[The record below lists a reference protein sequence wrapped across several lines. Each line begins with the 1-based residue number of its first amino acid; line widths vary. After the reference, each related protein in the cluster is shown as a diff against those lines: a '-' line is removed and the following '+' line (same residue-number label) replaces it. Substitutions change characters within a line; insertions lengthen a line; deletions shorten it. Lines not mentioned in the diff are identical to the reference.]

1 MRSLDPAD
9 PTVNAAVFGK
19 QVEAFL
25 TSDLGVYLLGKS
37 EQEEAAATEK
47 LVRRAHS
54 MAIKEILAEQSVIE
68 RARSFRDWLAYA
80 VQDGLQAL
88 EMLEQEQ

>member
-9 PTVNAAVFGK
+9 PTVNSAVFGK
-19 QVEAFL
+19 QVETFL
-25 TSDLGVYLLGKS
+25 TSDLGAYLLGKS
-37 EQEEAAATEK
+37 EQEEAAATEN

-54 MAIKEILAEQSVIE
+54 MSIKEILAEQSVIE

>member
-1 MRSLDPAD
+1 MKRLNDKDPV
-9 PTVNAAVFGK
+9 VNVAVFGK

-25 TSDLGVYLLGKS
+25 ESDIGVYLLGKS
-37 EQEEAAATEK
+37 EQEEAKAIEN
-47 LVRRAHS
+47 LVARAHS